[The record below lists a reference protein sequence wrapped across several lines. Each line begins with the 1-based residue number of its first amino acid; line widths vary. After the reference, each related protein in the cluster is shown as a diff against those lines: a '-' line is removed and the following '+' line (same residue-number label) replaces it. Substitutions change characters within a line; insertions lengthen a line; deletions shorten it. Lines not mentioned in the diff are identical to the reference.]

1 MGRSIL
7 RLPSRLAI
15 SRLTMEHSAGAFSP
29 SIVVNESF
37 VFLPLVPS
45 FSSRASV
52 QKVVFEPESRNA
64 YVSTIFETP
73 FALT

>member
-1 MGRSIL
+1 
-7 RLPSRLAI
+7 
-15 SRLTMEHSAGAFSP
+15 MEHSAAAFSP
-29 SIVVNESF
+29 SIVVNESL

-45 FSSRASV
+45 FLSIASV

-64 YVSTIFETP
+64 YVSTIFEIP